1 MLKAIKLDFDWSY
14 FLPPKQDYSIHKGSC
29 LTHQTKELTDI
40 HEEYGLGDT
49 YTFDNTVI
57 QQLWYTDKEV
67 DFKELGRQTGMEVIT
82 LSSILQPPGNT
93 IALHR
98 DTFFQINKR
107 FPYDKRLK
115 VRANIYLED

>member
-1 MLKAIKLDFDWSY
+1 MS
-14 FLPPKQDYSIHKGSC
+14 
-29 LTHQTKELTDI
+29 THQTKELTDI

-93 IALHR
+93 IAPR
-98 DTFFQINKR
+98 DTFSNKEK
-107 FPYDKRLK
+107 FPNDKRLK
-115 VRANIYLED
+115 VEQYIS

>member
-1 MLKAIKLDFDWSY
+1 M
-14 FLPPKQDYSIHKGSC
+14 HKGSC

-67 DFKELGRQTGMEVIT
+67 DFKELGRQTGMEVI

-98 DTFFQINKR
+98 DTFFQIKKS
-107 FPYDKRLK
+107 FLMIKG
-115 VRANIYLED
+115 